1 MLQQNIILLALF
13 ALGIIFNNSLIA
25 AGSGILLILRFVRL
39 NSMLVL
45 LEQRAMEAGLLLLL
59 IAVFVPF
66 AQDKVTLPEVAK
78 TFVSIDGIIAIIS
91 GMGAAFMCGCG
102 VNLLETNPQIAGGL
116 VIGSILGVLLLK
128 GIPIGPLAAA
138 GMAAM
143 LLKLISL
150 WRK

>member
-1 MLQQNIILLALF
+1 
-13 ALGIIFNNSLIA
+13 
-25 AGSGILLILRFVRL
+25 
-39 NSMLVL
+39 
-45 LEQRAMEAGLLLLL
+45 
-59 IAVFVPF
+59 
-66 AQDKVTLPEVAK
+66 
-78 TFVSIDGIIAIIS
+78 
-91 GMGAAFMCGCG
+91 G